1 MTERSAKRLAKR
13 SVKSSWKLGVGLELA
28 CLGKDFDIIGGIL
41 QWRDSILQEEIS
53 FSSTYWIGRYLAP

>member
-13 SVKSSWKLGVGLELA
+13 SVKSSWKLGVGV
-28 CLGKDFDIIGGIL
+28 IGGIL

-53 FSSTYWIGRYLAP
+53 FRARIG